1 MKQIKII
8 GIGSGCTNLLNKI
21 IFNKQFKRKFSDNNI
36 NFGAIDSDKQ
46 FLDLSSA
53 EEKLLINSGQDEDGF
68 IGYYEEAEKTA
79 ISYENEIKT
88 IIGNPDILI
97 VVSTLGGGTGS
108 GITPLVVKL
117 ANERGIKT
125 VPVVSTPFLWEGK
138 KRINAANT
146 AIEKINKYTQ
156 NCIVINNEKLIK
168 KIGKQLT
175 IKDAFAIADNEIAAL
190 TEEIKTKE

>member
-8 GIGSGCTNLLNKI
+8 GIGSGCTNLLNRI
-21 IFNKQFKRKFSDNNI
+21 IFNKQFKRKFMDNNTT
-36 NFGAIDSDKQ
+36 FGAIDSDRK

-53 EEKLLINSGQDEDGF
+53 EEKLLIKSGQDEDGF

-88 IIGNPDILI
+88 IIENPDILI
-97 VVSTLGGGTGS
+97 IVSTLGGGTGS

-125 VPVVSTPFLWEGK
+125 VSVVSTPFLWEGK
-138 KRINAANT
+138 KRINAANI
-146 AIEKINKYTQ
+146 AIQKINQYTQ
-156 NCIVINNEKLIK
+156 NCIVINNEKLIE
-168 KIGKQLT
+168 KIVRQLT
-175 IKDAFAIADNEIAAL
+175 IKDAFTITDNEIAAFI
-190 TEEIKTKE
+190 ETKI